1 MKLIEQSVE
10 LLLQGNSIPDIYKQ
24 VEIAGRTCYKSED
37 RITDNSYEA
46 FVSRLINNK
55 HHAML
60 EHGTVYLKGPADVLS
75 IFINNPYSKV
85 TEGVEKSDGR
95 TEYEN
100 FLYVTTNLRVLV
112 ENDWLQAMQDYITEP
127 YSQHER
133 RHTVRCI
140 TSIGIARELCRHRK
154 FSFAQESTRY
164 VNYGNKEMEFVI
176 PYWVKLN
183 KGVYQISS
191 GINGKLQYEGDGY
204 LVDMDALTMENTF
217 ISMCSLGELQYE
229 ELQEAGLKPQEAREA
244 LPLATKTE
252 IVMTGFDS
260 DWEDFLDKRYKEIT
274 GKVHPD
280 MKKLAGMIQEKLV
293 CCWK

>member
-24 VEIAGRTCYKSED
+24 IEIAGRTCYKSED

-75 IFINNPYSKV
+75 VFINNPYSKV

-100 FLYVTTNLRVLV
+100 FLYVTTNLRVLI
-112 ENDWLQAMQDYITEP
+112 ENDWLQAVQDYITEP
-127 YSQHER
+127 CSQHEK
-133 RHTVRCI
+133 RHTIKCI
-140 TSIGIARELCRHRK
+140 TSIGIGRELCRHRK
-154 FSFAQESTRY
+154 MSFAQESTRY
-164 VNYGNKEMEFVI
+164 VNYDNNDIAFVI
-176 PYWVKLN
+176 PYWLKLN
-183 KGVYQISS
+183 PGPYRMANAVYM
-191 GINGKLQYEGDGY
+191 EGDGFY
-204 LVDMDALTMENTF
+204 LPVTDKSPENEFLTRCHFAEDDYKQFLKM
-217 ISMCSLGELQYE
+217 
-229 ELQEAGLKPQEAREA
+229 GLKPQEAREV

-252 IVMTGFDS
+252 VVMTGFDS
-260 DWEDFLDKRYKEIT
+260 DWEDFLDKRYKETT